1 MTNAEIIT
9 KLANDRPVTRAV
21 DRITDAVADLLRVDR
36 DAVDPEIMLEIVLRA
51 VADTLRND

>member
-51 VADTLRND
+51 VADTLRNV